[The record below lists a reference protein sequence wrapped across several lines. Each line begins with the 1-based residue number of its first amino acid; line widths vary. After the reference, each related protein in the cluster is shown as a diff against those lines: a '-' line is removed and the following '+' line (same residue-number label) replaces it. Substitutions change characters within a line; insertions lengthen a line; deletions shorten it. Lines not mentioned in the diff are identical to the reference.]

1 MNVSP
6 HVPATPGASVT
17 ARAPARSPAHRAVA
31 GRLLA
36 ELPPS
41 ARREV
46 QDVVDWAGPVA
57 LPLTDERTV
66 QSACGIA
73 QVHGRA
79 SGTPEHLAVPYAAT
93 VAGVLTALGVHA
105 ALLARR
111 RGLAL
116 RRVTTSVAQGA
127 LLSLTQYLAAATAPE
142 DPADDPA
149 PGGASLV
156 SADGVTCEIETLAPD
171 AWREFWRRL
180 GVEPALAGRGWAPFQ
195 QRFATGSCPL
205 PPELRRAAN
214 AHPLT
219 DLAEAAR
226 AAGLSL
232 VALPDD
238 PDPSGLPA
246 PLRTACAPGRAR
258 RELPAAEG
266 ALPLSGLQVVEVTN
280 RVQGPLAG
288 HLLRLLGARVLRVEP
303 PGGDPMRGL
312 PPLAGGVSAR
322 FAALNAG
329 KSVAEIDLATPAGRR
344 AVAELAAGAD
354 VFLHNWPPGRAER
367 LGLTAADLWRVRP
380 GLVHAAASGF
390 GDAFGRAVPPIGTD
404 YLAQAHGGLAAAL
417 RPAGH
422 APTPS
427 LMTLT
432 DVLGGALCAHGAVS
446 ALLRRAGAGRGARVE
461 SSLLSA
467 AALVPRPR
475 ARAVLTPLDQPLRT
489 ADGWLALPADAAADP
504 ARLARVT
511 GVLTRA
517 PGAVAERFTTRATE
531 EWRAAL
537 AEAGVAAVPVVT
549 ELPALARD
557 PAFRAAVAPA
567 PPGGHA
573 RPRTPWTFS

>member
-6 HVPATPGASVT
+6 RVPVTPGAGMND
-17 ARAPARSPAHRAVA
+17 RAPARSPAHRAVA

-36 ELPPS
+36 ALPPS
-41 ARREV
+41 VRREV
-46 QDVVDWAGPVA
+46 TEAVDWAGPVA
-57 LPLTDERTV
+57 LPLVDERTV
-66 QSACGIA
+66 QSACGVA
-73 QVHGRA
+73 HVHGRA
-79 SGTPEHLAVPYAAT
+79 AGTPEHLAVPYTAT

-127 LLSLTQYLAAATAPE
+127 LLSLTQYLAAATAP
-142 DPADDPA
+142 DGPADDPA
-149 PGGASLV
+149 PGVASLV
-156 SADGVTCEIETLAPD
+156 SADGVVCEIETLDPD

-195 QRFATGSCPL
+195 RRFATGSCPL
-205 PPELRRAAN
+205 PPELRRAAGG
-214 AHPLT
+214 HPLAA
-219 DLAEAAR
+219 LADAAL
-226 AAGLSL
+226 AGGLSL

-238 PDPSGLPA
+238 PDPAGLPA
-246 PLRTACAPGRAR
+246 PLRSACAPGLAGR
-258 RELPAAEG
+258 RLPPADG
-266 ALPLSGLQVVEVTN
+266 ALPLSGLRVVEATN

-288 HLLRLLGARVLRVEP
+288 HLLRLLGARVLRVEQ

-329 KSVAEIDLATPAGRR
+329 KSVAEIDLATAAGRR
-344 AVAELAAGAD
+344 AVVELAAEAD

-367 LGLTAADLWRVRP
+367 LGLTAADLWRARP

-390 GDAFGRAVPPIGTD
+390 GDAFGPAAPPIGTD

-417 RPAGH
+417 RPAGRR
-422 APTPS
+422 PTPS

-432 DVLGGALCAHGAVS
+432 DVLGGALCAHGAVA
-446 ALLRRAGAGRGARVE
+446 ALLRRAGAGRGVRVE

-475 ARAVLTPLDQPLRT
+475 VRAPWTPLDQPLRT
-489 ADGWLALPADAAADP
+489 ADGWLALPAAADP
-504 ARLARVT
+504 VRLARVT
-511 GVLTRA
+511 GASRQA
-517 PGAVAERFTTRATE
+517 PDAVAERLTTRATG
-531 EWRAAL
+531 EWCAAL
-537 AEAGVAAVPVVT
+537 ADAGVAAVPVVT
-549 ELPALARD
+549 ELAALARD